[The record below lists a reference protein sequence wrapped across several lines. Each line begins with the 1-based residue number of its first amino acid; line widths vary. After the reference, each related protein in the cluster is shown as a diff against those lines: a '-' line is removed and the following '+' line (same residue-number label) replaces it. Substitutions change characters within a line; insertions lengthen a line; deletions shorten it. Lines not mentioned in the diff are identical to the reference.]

1 MPEMDGPTVY
11 RRMQAEHPE
20 LVDRIVYMTAHAGGD
35 EYVEFIR
42 DVRSPLLTKPFPRED
57 LDEILARMIGP
68 TRSP

>member
-1 MPEMDGPTVY
+1 
-11 RRMQAEHPE
+11 MQAEHPE